1 MTQPRNLG
9 AFADNLNTSGQVSLT
24 TGVSGTLPVANGGT
38 GSTSTTFVNLA
49 SNVTGTLPTA
59 NGGTGLTTVGTNG
72 QLLQSNG
79 TSLQWATVASS
90 SNFKSD
96 FTRYSGYVSLPSS
109 ININTQLYGM
119 QSVQLTS
126 TTELVF
132 IYGSN
137 LYAVVWD
144 NSAKSFGTAVLV
156 RTGGGFN
163 STQDLASVAISST
176 SVLVCSLPAATTALS
191 TVVLTISGTT
201 VSVGTAVN
209 TTLAVNSQL
218 IVGNVN
224 NNGNVRLMAFGS
236 SYVLSYIT
244 TANGYSAFRAIT
256 VSGTTP
262 TVGSELLLNSSN
274 GTSGDSFSLAYSS
287 SILVCINY
295 NQNTSILY
303 VNPISI
309 SGTTCTL
316 GTKASY
322 TGVNSQPSN
331 CSILSSGRIAFF
343 YGDNVS
349 TEWGV
354 IVSISGTT
362 ATLSKV
368 NVGVGSQYL
377 TAQTIGSQV
386 IFGNPGDNTLNV
398 LTDNS
403 GTAVA
408 GTAITFSYKTPSIVG
423 TDGTNVYIQAEG
435 AYLCNASISGNNP
448 VLGTSYPNAFFS
460 GITSENA
467 MFNDILSYYDP
478 YRYSNIENSTAFKTS
493 SNKVAQGL
501 TITDFGSQSQFTP
514 IFTVSYNGSSQIQVQ
529 QLPPNGSSEVQ
540 VCTRSALNLYSGFSA
555 YVLWFGTTPNKLLI
569 SRLELS

>member
-1 MTQPRNLG
+1 MTIPRNLSFLAEG
-9 AFADNLNTSGQVSLT
+9 ASS
-24 TGVSGTLPVANGGT
+24 TGVLG
-38 GSTSTTFVNLA
+38 
-49 SNVTGTLPTA
+49 TA

-209 TTLAVNSQL
+209 TTLAANSQL

-236 SYVLSYIT
+236 SYVLSYT
-244 TANGYSAFRAIT
+244 NASGYSAFRAIT
-256 VSGTTP
+256 ISGTTP
-262 TVGSELLLNSSN
+262 TIGAELLLNSIN

-287 SILVCINY
+287 SLLVCINFNLSTY
-295 NQNTSILY
+295 ILY

-343 YGDNVS
+343 YNDNLS

-368 NVGVGSQYL
+368 NVGVGYQYL

-386 IFGNPGDNTLNV
+386 IFANPGDNNVNV

-408 GTAITFSYKTPSIVG
+408 GTAITFSYAIPSIVG
-423 TDGTNVYIQAEG
+423 TDGTNVYIQTEG
-435 AYLCNASISGNNP
+435 AYLCNVSISGNNP
-448 VLGTSYPNAFFS
+448 VLGTSYPNAYFT

-467 MFNDILSYYDP
+467 MFNDIISYYDP

-493 SNKVAQGL
+493 SNKIAQGL
-501 TITDFGSQSQFTP
+501 TITNFGSQSQFTP

-529 QLPPNGSSEVQ
+529 QLPPNGSTEVQ

-555 YVLWFGTTPNKLLI
+555 YALWFGTTPNKLLI